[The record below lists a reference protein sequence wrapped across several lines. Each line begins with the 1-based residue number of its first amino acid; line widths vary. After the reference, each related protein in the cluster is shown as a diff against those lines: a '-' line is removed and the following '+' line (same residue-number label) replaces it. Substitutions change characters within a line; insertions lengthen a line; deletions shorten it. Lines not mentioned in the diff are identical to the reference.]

1 MTGWLETHKPGASAR
16 VHLVLAALM
25 WGVVGSAMLVVGVRW
40 ASEGR
45 TAVTL
50 WLLAAAAALGYAKSR
65 WILDRAA
72 GRIVERI
79 LARGDGRCLGGFLSV
94 RTWLLVGF
102 MVLVGRVLRSFVLAG
117 TAAGLLY
124 VVVGVALVLSSRLM
138 WRAWRV
144 AR

>member
-1 MTGWLETHKPGASAR
+1 MTGWLEAHKPGASVR

-25 WGVVGSAMLVVGVRW
+25 WTGVGSTMLVVGVCW

-45 TAVTL
+45 MAVTL
-50 WLLAAAAALGYAKSR
+50 WLLAAAAAIGVAKSR
-65 WILDRAA
+65 WILDPAA

-79 LARGDGRCLGGFLSV
+79 LTRGDGRCLGGFLSV
-94 RTWLLVGF
+94 RSWLLVGF
-102 MVLVGRVLRSFVLAG
+102 MIVLGRVLRSFVLAG

-124 VVVGVALVLSSRLM
+124 VVVGVALVVSSRLM

-144 AR
+144 AP